1 MLTSDLRLE
10 GRVAIVTGAARGIGK
25 AIAHALTRAGAHVLY
40 ADMDGGATGAA
51 TREVAGQPGCGRVL
65 GVPCDITNPADCERT
80 VNEAVRL
87 FGSLDI
93 VVNNAGKGPVH
104 LERSPRTKSLK
115 FYEADPMVW
124 REILMTNVVGTF
136 FMSHF
141 AAPHLIK
148 AGNKGRII
156 NVTTS
161 LNTMQRRNNSPYGV
175 SKVAIEAETL
185 IWSKDLEGTGVT
197 VNTVLPGGATNTDF
211 LSDMGRQAAQKT
223 GRVVLEPEII
233 VPPVLWLASDE
244 AAHVT
249 GQRFVGKDWDHALP
263 MAEAAQKA
271 REPQVIREADDKR

>member
-1 MLTSDLRLE
+1 
-10 GRVAIVTGAARGIGK
+10 
-25 AIAHALTRAGAHVLY
+25 
-40 ADMDGGATGAA
+40 
-51 TREVAGQPGCGRVL
+51 
-65 GVPCDITNPADCERT
+65 
-80 VNEAVRL
+80 
-87 FGSLDI
+87 
-93 VVNNAGKGPVH
+93 
-104 LERSPRTKSLK
+104 
-115 FYEADPMVW
+115 MVW

-141 AAPHLIK
+141 AAPFLIK

-263 MAEAAQKA
+263 MAEAAKKA